1 MNKRDVLFLVIGIAT
16 GIGGTLAAMMVLA
29 TILLAH

>member
-1 MNKRDVLFLVIGIAT
+1 MNKRDIIFLAIGIVT